1 MKNMALGNQLILG
14 SFLYKSQVGF
24 LKNIFR
30 TRPYLT
36 YKQLAYRKARED
48 LAKQS
53 YQSTILKKSY

>member
-14 SFLYKSQVGF
+14 SFLFKSQVGF

-30 TRPYLT
+30 TRPCLT
-36 YKQLAYRKARED
+36 YKQLAFRKARED

>member
-14 SFLYKSQVGF
+14 SFLFKSQVEF

-30 TRPYLT
+30 TAPYLT
-36 YKQLAYRKARED
+36 YKQLTFRKARED